1 MKKIALST
9 DNKNKILEIFPIL
22 SKYDFEIVT
31 KSELNIKDE
40 FEEIYD
46 TLEDNARL
54 KARKLKKFCKFSVL
68 ADDTGL
74 FVDSLNGEPGV
85 FSARYAGI
93 QGDSDANRKKL
104 LDKLGNSTQRSAYFK
119 TVLVFIDE
127 EGNEIVVKGILNGS
141 ISYEE
146 RGENGFGY
154 DKIFIPEGLD
164 KTLAEITL
172 EEKNKFSHRK
182 RALEDLKCSL
192 GDKYDS
198 CSS

>member
-54 KARKLKKFCKFSVL
+54 KARKLKEFCKFSVL

-127 EGNEIVVKGILNGS
+127 EGNEIVAKGILNGS